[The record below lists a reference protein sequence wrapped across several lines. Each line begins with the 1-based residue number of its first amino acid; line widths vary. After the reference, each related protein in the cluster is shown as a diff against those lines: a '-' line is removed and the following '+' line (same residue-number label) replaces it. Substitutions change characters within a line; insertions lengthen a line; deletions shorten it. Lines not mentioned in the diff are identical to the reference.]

1 MGANQNIEKSD
12 WGTIVIGAG
21 QAGLATGYHLSKFT
35 NDFIIIDAGDSIGSA
50 WKSRWDSLCLFTP
63 AQYDGLPGYPFPAKR
78 NSFPSKDDLSA
89 YLDNYAQK
97 FSLPVQLNQKVNRL
111 RRTSEGFELD
121 TTSGTLRC
129 RNVVVA
135 TGTNPLPKIPKFAG
149 ELDKSIFQIH
159 SSRYINPESVPKGK
173 VLVVGAGT
181 SGVEIAIELA
191 ASRQT
196 MLSGKPTFHI
206 PDAIFKYAGR
216 LYWWFACNILTVNT
230 PIGRKAK
237 QEIVKGGGPLISISV
252 EDVKNAGVEML
263 PRVAGVENGK
273 PKLED
278 GRVLDARAVI
288 WCTGF
293 KPDFSWIE
301 PTVTDE
307 TGQPVTK
314 KGISPSVEGLFFV
327 GMLFQY
333 GLTSGFVGGVGRD
346 AKYVARHLRQKLTN

>member
-1 MGANQNIEKSD
+1 MGTNQNFEKNN

-35 NDFIIIDAGDSIGSA
+35 DDFIILDAGSSIGSA
-50 WKSRWDSLCLFTP
+50 WKSRWDSLRLFTP
-63 AQYDGLPGYPFPAKR
+63 SQYDGLPGSPFPAPR
-78 NSFPSKDDLSA
+78 NSFPSKDDLAA
-89 YLDNYAQK
+89 YLNDYAQK
-97 FSLPVQLNQKVNRL
+97 FKLPVQFRQQVKHLK
-111 RRTSEGFELD
+111 RTSEGFELD
-121 TTSGTLRC
+121 TTSGTLNC

-135 TGTNPLPKIPKFAG
+135 TGTNPLPKIPAFAG
-149 ELDKSIFQIH
+149 ELDKRIFQIH

-196 MLSGKPTFHI
+196 MISGKPTFHI

-216 LYWWFACNILTVNT
+216 FYWWFACNILTVNT

-237 QEIVKGGGPLISISV
+237 QDIVRGGGPLINISV
-252 EDVKNAGVEML
+252 EDVKAAGVEML

-273 PKLED
+273 PKLAD
-278 GRVLDARAVI
+278 GRVVDVDAIV

-293 KPDFSWIE
+293 KSDFSWIE

-307 TGQPVTK
+307 TGWPVTK
-314 KGISPSVEGLFFV
+314 KGISTSVDGLYFA
-327 GMLFQY
+327 GMLFQF
-333 GLTSGFVGGVGRD
+333 GLTSGLVGGVGRD
-346 AKYVARHLRQKLTN
+346 TEYITRHLRQKQLN